1 LRLGLEFSGWLVN
14 DVGVSSD
21 SRPSYDEL
29 AGLVVSLTAR
39 LTALEAENAE
49 LKRRLGMDSTNSSK
63 PPSSDSPF
71 TKPAPKSLRGKS
83 GRKPGGQPGHR
94 GQTLQLVDDPDEVI
108 VHEPAACGGCG
119 EGLAGAAA
127 AGVIRRQV
135 FDLPPIR
142 VRVTEHRLVTRRC
155 GCGAETCADAP
166 VNVAGR
172 VQYGPRVA
180 AIVLYLH
187 SGQFLSKGR
196 AAQAVSELF
205 GIALSPG
212 TVSAITVRAAEA
224 LEPFAEV
231 VRARIQAAPV
241 AGFDETGLRVAGKL
255 HWVHVSR
262 TGTDTLITCHTGR
275 GKEGID
281 DNGVLTSFGGVAVH
295 DAWAPY
301 DTYTNVAGH
310 QLCCAH
316 VLRELQAVVDTTSA
330 DSLGW
335 HWATQVSD
343 AIVAIWKL
351 ADAGRIGVDALAEQ
365 VHLYRSA
372 AVLGLRANVSR
383 ASDLQCKH
391 HALARRLL
399 DRQADYLR
407 FTTDPAITPDN
418 NGSERDIRMIKIR
431 QKISGCL
438 RTLTGAQQFCALRSY
453 ISTAAKH
460 GRGILETLIEL
471 VEGRPWLTT
480 TG

>member
-1 LRLGLEFSGWLVN
+1 MGCRLEFPGWLVN

-71 TKPAPKSLRGKS
+71 TKPAPKSLRGKT

-94 GQTLQLVDDPDEVI
+94 GQTLSMVEDPDEVL
-108 VHEPAACGGCG
+108 VHEPAVCGGCG
-119 EGLAGAAA
+119 EDLAGAAA
-127 AGVIRRQV
+127 AGVTRRQV

-142 VRVTEHRLVTRRC
+142 VRVTEHRLIARRC
-155 GCGAETCADAP
+155 GCGRVTCAAAP
-166 VNVAGR
+166 ENVTGR

-187 SGQFLSKGR
+187 SGHFLPKDR

-205 GIALSPG
+205 GIGLSPG
-212 TVSAITVRAAEA
+212 TVSAITMRAAHGLDE
-224 LEPFAEV
+224 FTEV

-255 HWVHVSR
+255 HWVHVAR

-275 GKEGID
+275 GKDGID
-281 DNGVLTSFGGVAVH
+281 DNGVLTGFGGVAVH

-301 DTYTNVAGH
+301 DTYDQVAGH

-316 VLRELQAVVDTTSA
+316 ALRELRAVLDTVGLDA
-330 DSLGW
+330 NGW
-335 HWATQVSD
+335 CWAAQVSD
-343 AIVAIWKL
+343 AITALWKL
-351 ADAGRIGVDALAEQ
+351 AGHGDIDTDTLAEQ
-365 VHLYRSA
+365 AHLYRSA
-372 AVLGLRANVSR
+372 AVIGLRDNASR
-383 ASDLQCKH
+383 DGDLQCKH

-407 FTTDPAITPDN
+407 FTTNLEIPPDN

-438 RTLTGAQQFCALRSY
+438 RTFTGAQQFCALRSY

-460 GRGILETLIEL
+460 GRGMLEALIEL
-471 VEGRPWLTT
+471 VEGRPWLPATS
-480 TG
+480 